1 VALAGARRTLPFGG
15 RRAAFLVDAKISLT
29 HLESVAEIRV
39 GKAQLGLL
47 HSKISFFSLSA
58 RRKKWWRAVWSS
70 NQICNA
76 IRATFLTMAVPPP
89 LKLNYNHL

>member
-1 VALAGARRTLPFGG
+1 MALGGARCALPFGG

-29 HLESVAEIRV
+29 HLKSVTEIHD

-76 IRATFLTMAVPPP
+76 IRANFLTLAVPPP